1 MTTMRPFPTLLP
13 ALIGLVMSVSTA
25 SAQRAE
31 KLFDTKDVLHL
42 RIVADFGALMRER
55 DSTKLKVHPATLTYT
70 ARDGQI
76 VTKPAELE
84 LRGHW
89 RRQKR
94 NCDFAPISLDF
105 PSGARAGT
113 IFADQGKLKLVTHC
127 RSRDREFEQYVLREY
142 QVYELLS
149 VLTPIGLRARL
160 VRATYVDSGAKVD
173 SVIQNAFFIENEKR
187 AAARNGAVV
196 LDVSAANWSDV
207 VADQTALVSL
217 FEYMVGGSDWSLRLM
232 HNVVLFRDTMTKAV
246 SPMPYDFDW
255 TGIVDTKYAF
265 PDKRLEVNTVRNRVY
280 RGLCR
285 TPDEWAPT
293 LSLFQ
298 AKKAALY
305 AVYGQLPQLD
315 SSYAADT
322 WKYLNEF
329 YEVIGDPK
337 KFAREIISKCQR
349 A

>member
-1 MTTMRPFPTLLP
+1 MRPCLTLSL
-13 ALIGLVMSVSTA
+13 AITSLAMSVS
-25 SAQRAE
+25 SAAAQTTER
-31 KLFDTKDVLHL
+31 LFDSRDVLHL
-42 RIVADFGALMRER
+42 RLVADFGALMRER

-70 ARDGQI
+70 ASDGQV

-105 PSGARAGT
+105 PKGARAGT

-127 RSRDREFEQYVLREY
+127 RSRDHEFEQYVLREY
-142 QVYELLS
+142 QVYPLLQ

-160 VRATYVDSGAKVD
+160 VRATYVDSAGKVD
-173 SVIQNAFFIENEKR
+173 SLIQNAFFIENEKR
-187 AAARNGAVV
+187 AAARNGAAV
-196 LDVSAANWSDV
+196 LDVSAAGWGDV
-207 VADQTALVSL
+207 AADQTALVSL
-217 FEYMVGGSDWSLRLM
+217 FEYMIGGSDWSLRLI
-232 HNVVLFRDTMTKAV
+232 HNVVLFRDTTTKAV
-246 SPMPYDFDW
+246 LPMPYDFDW

-265 PDKRLEVNTVRNRVY
+265 PDKRLEIRTVRNRVY

-285 TPDEWAPT
+285 TADEWAPT

-305 AVYGQLPQLD
+305 AVYDSLPALD
-315 SSYAADT
+315 PEYAADT
-322 WKYLNEF
+322 RRYLDEF

-337 KFAREIISKCQR
+337 KFEREIISRCQR
-349 A
+349 R